1 MNPIPSGLNCA
12 PSLCDTLLCPDE
24 DRPYKATQGAPSGPL
39 AQHGAGVG
47 GARGLCKPPQS
58 RSGAA
63 SQGFPLE
70 VSVGPSTGAVTQGHL
85 VLVPGSALVEPL
97 DEFVEGSRG
106 GIAATH
112 RLRDVIW
119 SSHHTREGAEV
130 RVASGGGV

>member
-1 MNPIPSGLNCA
+1 MGRGWGEL
-12 PSLCDTLLCPDE
+12 
-24 DRPYKATQGAPSGPL
+24 G
-39 AQHGAGVG
+39 
-47 GARGLCKPPQS
+47 GLCKPPQS

-70 VSVGPSTGAVTQGHL
+70 VSVGPSTGSVTQGLL